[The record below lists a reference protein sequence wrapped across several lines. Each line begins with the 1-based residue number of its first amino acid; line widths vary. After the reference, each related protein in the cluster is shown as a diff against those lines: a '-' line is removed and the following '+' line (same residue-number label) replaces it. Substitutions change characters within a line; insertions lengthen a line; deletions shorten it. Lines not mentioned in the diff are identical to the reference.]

1 MQLPYNVLPSLFTKY
16 DLTDTE
22 REEGYKLS
30 SATIA
35 VLTTLQATIAEE
47 KNALTFTPNDVLSYA
62 QQESYKAGQL
72 AILTYVLDEAEAAL
86 TKVKVDTQ
94 SQEN

>member
-1 MQLPYNVLPSLFTKY
+1 MQLPYNIKPTIFTKY
-16 DLTDTE
+16 DLTDAE
-22 REEGYKLS
+22 IDEGYKYA

-35 VLTTLQATIAEE
+35 VISNLRATIAEE
-47 KNALTFTPNDVLSYA
+47 KNALIFTPDNVLSYT

-72 AILTYVLDEAEAAL
+72 AILTYLLDEAEAVL
-86 TKVKVDTQ
+86 TKVKVDTH